1 MVIKMITISDTALHE
16 VFQREF
22 PKDLTR
28 VTEGKLFEFD
38 DDRTEAEKLRGQN
51 WENIGPNLL
60 QDFFDLPAWLNP
72 RAFHYFFP
80 AFIKQ
85 SQADMKKT
93 SLLVDSL
100 IDMLA
105 DIEIGKWPESVK
117 DVEAKLLEEHPEIS
131 DTLASID
138 QKQVSAR
145 RRERWELFTKQQW
158 ALVRKWL
165 NWINQDERWEVDRD
179 VLQKAIKNADDWRTR
194 RVGGPIQR

>member
-1 MVIKMITISDTALHE
+1 MITISDIELHK

-22 PKDLTR
+22 PRDLART
-28 VTEGKLFEFD
+28 TEGELFKFE
-38 DDRTEAEKLRGQN
+38 DDRVEAEKLTGKN
-51 WENIGPNLL
+51 WEDIESDLL
-60 QDFFDLPAWLNP
+60 QDFFDLPAWLNT

-85 SQADMKKT
+85 SQVDMKKT

-105 DIEIGKWPESVK
+105 DVEIGKWPESVK
-117 DVEAKLLEEHPEIS
+117 DVEAKLLAEHPEIS

-145 RRERWELFTKQQW
+145 RQERWKLFTKQQW
-158 ALVRKWL
+158 ALIIKWL
-165 NWINQDERWEVDRD
+165 NWINQDEKWEVNRD
-179 VLQKAIKNADDWRTR
+179 VLRKAIKNAENWQTTNLNTARLTSN
-194 RVGGPIQR
+194 G